1 MWVNEFISGLIYLE
15 FDYLFIYFFSVVLI
29 VSSFNN
35 TEDNSEDSETEENLV
50 KSSDDPTTKSEK
62 RPTDNNSKNSE
73 TIKKEIVVLP
83 WIDLTKLSVVTKN
96 WEKIDLATAD
106 QDQIIREKLLLNS
119 TASCFNE
126 KKSSNCSGAGA
137 SAAAAAE
144 PEVVVNWLKKHQ
156 LSVEFQNKIISIQ
169 GGLVKLKYP
178 YTANEC
184 QSTNLIVLDRVTSI
198 LAQMPSTA

>member
-15 FDYLFIYFFSVVLI
+15 FDYLFIYFFSIVLI

-137 SAAAAAE
+137 SEAAAE

>member
-1 MWVNEFISGLIYLE
+1 MGKIGKIVSVPGLTGSRHIGRLIAL
-15 FDYLFIYFFSVVLI
+15 DPVSSSVVLI

-96 WEKIDLATAD
+96 WGKIDLATAD
-106 QDQIIREKLLLNS
+106 QDQIIREKLFSNS

-126 KKSSNCSGAGA
+126 KNSSNCSGA

-144 PEVVVNWLKKHQ
+144 PEVVVNWLKK
-156 LSVEFQNKIISIQ
+156 L
-169 GGLVKLKYP
+169 
-178 YTANEC
+178 
-184 QSTNLIVLDRVTSI
+184 
-198 LAQMPSTA
+198 

>member
-1 MWVNEFISGLIYLE
+1 MCSENKKIGVTSNRKLLQPKPN
-15 FDYLFIYFFSVVLI
+15 VVLI

-62 RPTDNNSKNSE
+62 RPTDNNSKNNSE

-126 KKSSNCSGAGA
+126 KKSSNCSGV

>member
-1 MWVNEFISGLIYLE
+1 LII
-15 FDYLFIYFFSVVLI
+15 FLFFFSVVLI

-62 RPTDNNSKNSE
+62 RPTENNCKNNSE

-83 WIDLTKLSVVTKN
+83 WIDLTKLSVVN

-126 KKSSNCSGAGA
+126 KNTSNCSGAGA
-137 SAAAAAE
+137 SAAAE
-144 PEVVVNWLKKHQ
+144 PETVVNWLKKHQ
-156 LSVEFQNKIISIQ
+156 LSVDFQNKIISIQ
-169 GGLVKLKYP
+169 GMAIPVMEFSSPGIQ
-178 YTANEC
+178 N
-184 QSTNLIVLDRVTSI
+184 
-198 LAQMPSTA
+198 

>member
-1 MWVNEFISGLIYLE
+1 M
-15 FDYLFIYFFSVVLI
+15 LI

-50 KSSDDPTTKSEK
+50 KSSDDLTTKSEK
-62 RPTDNNSKNSE
+62 RLTDNNSKNNSE

-126 KKSSNCSGAGA
+126 KNSSNCSGA
-137 SAAAAAE
+137 SAAAAE

-198 LAQMPSTA
+198 LAQMPSTV

>member
-1 MWVNEFISGLIYLE
+1 M
-15 FDYLFIYFFSVVLI
+15 LI

-62 RPTDNNSKNSE
+62 RPTDNNSE

-126 KKSSNCSGAGA
+126 KNSSNCSGAGA
-137 SAAAAAE
+137 SAAAAE

-156 LSVEFQNKIISIQ
+156 LSVEFQNNIISIQ
-169 GGLVKLKYP
+169 DGLVKLKYP
-178 YTANEC
+178 YTAKEC

-198 LAQMPSTA
+198 LAQMPSTV

>member
-15 FDYLFIYFFSVVLI
+15 FDYLFIYFFSIVLI

-50 KSSDDPTTKSEK
+50 KSSDDPTIKSEK
-62 RPTDNNSKNSE
+62 RPTDNNSKNNSE

-126 KKSSNCSGAGA
+126 KNSSNCSGV
-137 SAAAAAE
+137 SAAAE

>member
-1 MWVNEFISGLIYLE
+1 M
-15 FDYLFIYFFSVVLI
+15 LI

-126 KKSSNCSGAGA
+126 EKSSSCSGAGA
-137 SAAAAAE
+137 SEAAAE

>member
-1 MWVNEFISGLIYLE
+1 M
-15 FDYLFIYFFSVVLI
+15 LI

-50 KSSDDPTTKSEK
+50 KSSDDPTTKSEN

-126 KKSSNCSGAGA
+126 KNSSNCSGA
-137 SAAAAAE
+137 SAAAAE

-198 LAQMPSTA
+198 LGQMPSTV

>member
-1 MWVNEFISGLIYLE
+1 M
-15 FDYLFIYFFSVVLI
+15 LI

-106 QDQIIREKLLLNS
+106 QDQIIRENLLLNS

-126 KKSSNCSGAGA
+126 KNSSNCSGV
-137 SAAAAAE
+137 SAAAE

-156 LSVEFQNKIISIQ
+156 LSVEFRNKIISIQ

>member
-1 MWVNEFISGLIYLE
+1 MGANALFSKVKMNSGLVCDPYELNSKIGKIVSVPGLTGSRHIGRLIAL
-15 FDYLFIYFFSVVLI
+15 DPVSSSVVLI

-35 TEDNSEDSETEENLV
+35 TEDSETEENLV

-62 RPTDNNSKNSE
+62 RPTDNNSKNNSE

-106 QDQIIREKLLLNS
+106 QDKIIREKLLSNS

-126 KKSSNCSGAGA
+126 KNCSGA
-137 SAAAAAE
+137 SAAAAE
-144 PEVVVNWLKKHQ
+144 
-156 LSVEFQNKIISIQ
+156 
-169 GGLVKLKYP
+169 
-178 YTANEC
+178 
-184 QSTNLIVLDRVTSI
+184 
-198 LAQMPSTA
+198 

>member
-1 MWVNEFISGLIYLE
+1 M
-15 FDYLFIYFFSVVLI
+15 LI

-50 KSSDDPTTKSEK
+50 KSSDDLPTKSEK
-62 RPTDNNSKNSE
+62 RPTDNNRNKNNSE

-126 KKSSNCSGAGA
+126 KKSSNCSGV
-137 SAAAAAE
+137 SAAAE

>member
-119 TASCFNE
+119 TASCFSE
-126 KKSSNCSGAGA
+126 KNSSNCSGA
-137 SAAAAAE
+137 SAAAAE

-198 LAQMPSTA
+198 LAQMPSTV

>member
-1 MWVNEFISGLIYLE
+1 M
-15 FDYLFIYFFSVVLI
+15 LI

-106 QDQIIREKLLLNS
+106 QDQIIRENLLLNS

-126 KKSSNCSGAGA
+126 KKSSNCSGV
-137 SAAAAAE
+137 SAAAE

-156 LSVEFQNKIISIQ
+156 LSVEFRNKIISIQ